1 MPEREKL
8 DIHERLKVL
17 QIYEESYR
25 TASRKEKGEILDQ
38 LEELT
43 KLNRKTLIRRL
54 KRSCVLKR
62 RLRQRGRRYGEC

>member
-54 KRSCVLKR
+54 KK
-62 RLRQRGRRYGEC
+62 RLRDGLQRMSRSLT